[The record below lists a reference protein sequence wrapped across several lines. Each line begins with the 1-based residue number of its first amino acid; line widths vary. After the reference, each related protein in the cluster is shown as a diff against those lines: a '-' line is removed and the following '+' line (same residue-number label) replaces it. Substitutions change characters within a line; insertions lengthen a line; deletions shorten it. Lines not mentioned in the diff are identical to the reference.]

1 MQQQYTALLRASA
14 VLRSSQPA
22 FTSRLF
28 ASSAASQPQQAQN
41 YDSYSVPAGHQ
52 NSDLGSIACNISLN
66 RRRDLTLREDLK
78 VFADGKETTL
88 AALMRVCVLRLEHER
103 RCHTCMAHPQRQTS
117 AEDRNCCWKQLHH
130 A

>member
-1 MQQQYTALLRASA
+1 MQQPYTALLRASA
-14 VLRSSQPA
+14 LLRSSQPA
-22 FTSRLF
+22 FTCRLF

-88 AALMRVCVLRLEHER
+88 AALMRVCVLRLAHE
-103 RCHTCMAHPQRQTS
+103 
-117 AEDRNCCWKQLHH
+117 
-130 A
+130 